1 MSHFAKLNSKNDK
14 DNITFWCIQGTIGK
28 SLKRKASMFLSD
40 FDQHFLKNQ
49 R

>member
-1 MSHFAKLNSKNDK
+1 MSHFAKLNSKNGK

-28 SLKRKASMFLSD
+28 SLKRKASMFLLD